1 MSMSDELRRILTII
15 SDLTHNDTNS
25 SVKDTEIIAQANRQS
40 EEIEKNLN
48 ELQSFGFIMEDS
60 SSPKPAGVDY
70 KMYRITREGINE
82 IYNKGKSVV

>member
-15 SDLTHNDTNS
+15 SDLTHNETNS

-60 SSPKPAGVDY
+60 SPKPAGVDHR
-70 KMYRITREGINE
+70 MYRITREGINE
-82 IYNKGKSVV
+82 IYNKEFR

>member
-15 SDLTHNDTNS
+15 SDLTHNDTKS
-25 SVKDTEIIAQANRQS
+25 SVKDTKIIAQANRQS

-60 SSPKPAGVDY
+60 SPKPAGVDHR
-70 KMYRITREGINE
+70 MYRITREGINE
-82 IYNKGKSVV
+82 IYNKEFR